1 MITSGVRCL
10 EGPLHRRLLYGQVFC
25 CCCHLHC
32 MALNCFKQSWCV
44 CLSCW
49 GYTQQSLLCATGKGL
64 SFPLNCW
71 WHKVM
76 QVLLPCVRNNEM
88 VCSFQRSEEDET
100 KRLLQLSK
108 EILSEGA
115 GAAVPEQLDHNE
127 EELILAEYESD
138 EEKRV
143 ASG

>member
-1 MITSGVRCL
+1 
-10 EGPLHRRLLYGQVFC
+10 
-25 CCCHLHC
+25 
-32 MALNCFKQSWCV
+32 
-44 CLSCW
+44 
-49 GYTQQSLLCATGKGL
+49 
-64 SFPLNCW
+64 
-71 WHKVM
+71 M

-138 EEKRV
+138 EEKKV